1 MSSKY
6 DDLIWNTEN
15 RCNPVPGYISNMED
29 ALSVTIVDKDKWE
42 ELIKVLKFQSRAT
55 DALAKDVQATPDEE
69 RVNQIADSIKYQQT
83 LLWEEYATFLG
94 GILTSAAEETNKKLL
109 EREKE
114 LSELAGKQREQFTS
128 FMSDLDNK
136 TKKFKRR
143 LIALLFAV
151 PTVINLLFLLL
162 YIWLEH
168 SPK

>member
-1 MSSKY
+1 MSSRY

-42 ELIKVLKFQSRAT
+42 DLIKVLKFQSRAT
-55 DALAKDVQATPDEE
+55 DALAKDVANTPNYEE
-69 RVNQIADSIKYQQT
+69 AEKFVDTICFNNLTQGEDNLVCLKGV
-83 LLWEEYATFLG
+83 LL
-94 GILTSAAEETNKKLL
+94 SAAEETNKKLL

-114 LSELAGKQREQFTS
+114 LSELAWKQREQFTS

>member
-1 MSSKY
+1 MSYNY
-6 DDLIWNTEN
+6 DELIWNTEN
-15 RCNPVPGYISNMED
+15 RCNPMPDYISNMED
-29 ALSVTIVDKDKWE
+29 TLSVTVVNTDKWE

-55 DALAKDVQATPDEE
+55 DALAKDVADTPSNK
-69 RVNQIADSIKYQQT
+69 RVTDIAASINYQHT
-83 LLWEEYATFLG
+83 LLWEENITFLEE
-94 GILTSAAEETNKKLL
+94 ILTSVAEETNKKLL
-109 EREKE
+109 DREKE
-114 LSELAGKQREQFTS
+114 LSALAGNQRDQFTS
-128 FMSDLDNK
+128 FMSGLDDK